1 MDPMSIIML
10 LVVIAIPVLIVL
22 LIVQS
27 KRNSNTGLPVSEKYN
42 TLAVVA
48 FILAFFVSIAA
59 VVLGHIAL
67 SQIKRTNERG
77 WGLAVAALCL
87 GYAGLLAGAIW
98 VFVVITQLA
107 AI

>member
-1 MDPMSIIML
+1 MSIIML

-27 KRNSNTGLPVSEKYN
+27 KRNNKSGLPVSDKYN
-42 TLAVVA
+42 TLSIVA
-48 FILAFFVSIAA
+48 FVLAFFVSIAA
-59 VVLGHIAL
+59 VVIGHIAL

-87 GYAGLLAGAIW
+87 GYGGLLAGAIGLF
-98 VFVVITQLA
+98 VFATQMS
-107 AI
+107 AIY